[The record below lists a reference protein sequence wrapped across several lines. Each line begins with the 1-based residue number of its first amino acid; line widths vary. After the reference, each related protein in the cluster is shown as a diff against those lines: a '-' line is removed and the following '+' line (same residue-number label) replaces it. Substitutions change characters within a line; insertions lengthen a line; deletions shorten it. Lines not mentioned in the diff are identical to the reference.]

1 MAMEAGSVEGATHVQ
16 HRAGLIHRP
25 GRTPATHVMDGWP
38 QPADMG
44 VMLLGINL
52 RISCEHI
59 VVAHSN
65 IMLCISLAT
74 FVRVVSVE
82 SCASELHECWC
93 VGAGQKQ
100 PGRTGPLLIFGIS
113 NIPMS

>member
-44 VMLLGINL
+44 VLLLGINL

-59 VVAHSN
+59 VVAHSK

-100 PGRTGPLLIFGIS
+100 PGRTGPLLTFGIS